1 MKFSG
6 AGARSIFG
14 NAVYLFGSQLAT
26 MLARGVYVVVLA
38 RALGPESFGVFNYA
52 LAWYLLFISLTYLGL
67 DAWLIR
73 ELATDKAKAPESL
86 RKTLLLRTAAALVVA
101 AVSCLLAGL
110 VESSPEV
117 WLLHVIFAF
126 ALIGRALWIWAV
138 SAFTA
143 FERTRF
149 AMHWDAVFRPIEIVV
164 ALAILA
170 WRPNLQ
176 WLAASHALLWW
187 IQAAVGVHT
196 VSRRLAPLADRVS
209 IRSSLELLAQTWPAG
224 LYTIVICVFMQA
236 PIVIMRLIEPDASRL
251 GEFALAYQACMYFL
265 IAPYLI
271 SSVMLPVISRASARG
286 DGKDVGI
293 VSLMVRATSIFGA
306 ALVIVFGPAIAS
318 LAELLFGARYAA
330 TGELLRA
337 ALWLAIPFSA
347 VNFLL
352 PLFFARSAYR
362 PVGVQGVLGV
372 AVMLGAMSLA
382 ATRDVQAVTMLA
394 VGAGMSAW
402 LLLML
407 AATRTH
413 VPSFDRKK
421 SIGAFALACITFA
434 VHAVTAAYGMWAQAG
449 VSLAVL
455 ALGVMFLGFLSRQDV
470 RLLGQV
476 ISGTLGSDRT

>member
-1 MKFSG
+1 MKLSG

-38 RALGPESFGVFNYA
+38 RALGPEDFGVFNYA

-73 ELATDKAKAPESL
+73 ELATDKAQAPESL

-101 AVSCLLAGL
+101 AASCLLAGL
-110 VESSPEV
+110 VESSAEV

-170 WRPNLQ
+170 WQPNLQ

-187 IQAAVGVHT
+187 AQAAVGVHT
-196 VSRRLAPLADRVS
+196 VRRRLSPLAGRVS
-209 IRSSLELLAQTWPAG
+209 LQSSLKLLAQTWPAG

-236 PIVIMRLIEPDASRL
+236 PIVIMKLIEPDAGRL
-251 GEFALAYQACMYFL
+251 GEFALAYQACMYLL

-293 VSLMVRATSIFGA
+293 VSLMVRATSVFGA
-306 ALVIVFGPAIAS
+306 ALVIVLGPVIAS
-318 LAELLFGARYAA
+318 IAGALFGVQYAA
-330 TGELLRA
+330 TGELLRE

-362 PVGVQGVLGV
+362 PVGIQGAIGV
-372 AVMLGAMSLA
+372 AIMLGAMSLA
-382 ATRDVQAVTMLA
+382 TTRDVQAVTLLA

-407 AATRTH
+407 AATRAH
-413 VPSFDRKK
+413 VPSFERTK
-421 SIGAFALACITFA
+421 SIGAFVLACITSA
-434 VHAVTAAYGMWAQAG
+434 VHALTAGYGIWAQAG
-449 VSLAVL
+449 ISLAVL
-455 ALGVMFLGFLSRQDV
+455 ALGVMFLGFLGREDL
-470 RLLGQV
+470 RLLGRV
-476 ISGTLGSDRT
+476 ISGTLGSNRA